1 MDFYS
6 KKINILFLINGFN
19 IGGAEKNLLE
29 LVRRLNRNKYH
40 IVVCS
45 VGQGGPLQKE
55 FEALGHRVVVF
66 NKRFSFDLSLILKV
80 ALLMKQ
86 EKIDLLQTTLFYAD
100 VIGAF
105 AARLVRVP
113 IHISWFVNVPP
124 DGTDVSRLRH
134 RLTYRAAY
142 KFVNT
147 IVPVSGAV
155 RDFLIEK
162 RRVPSGNLH
171 LIHYG
176 VDTEKFA
183 DLKGGML
190 KNNENPPLNKG
201 GGGGVFSS
209 EKDIIIGTVARL
221 THQKGHC
228 YLIEAAGDIVKRF
241 KNIKFLLAGDGP
253 LRATLESQVRKSG
266 LSDHFQF
273 LGFRTDINNLISSFY
288 LFILP
293 SLYEG
298 LPNAVLEAMAS
309 AKPIVAS
316 SVDGTREAIVDGET
330 GILVP
335 PGDSVA
341 LAGAIIKLLDNPQL
355 AAQMGIAARKRAIE
369 HFSLDK
375 EVRAFESLYDNFFGK

>member
-1 MDFYS
+1 M
-6 KKINILFLINGFN
+6 
-19 IGGAEKNLLE
+19 
-29 LVRRLNRNKYH
+29 R
-40 IVVCS
+40 
-45 VGQGGPLQKE
+45 
-55 FEALGHRVVVF
+55 
-66 NKRFSFDLSLILKV
+66 
-80 ALLMKQ
+80 Q
-86 EKIDLLQTTLFYAD
+86 EKIELLQTTLFYAD

-105 AARLVRVP
+105 SARLARVP

-124 DGTDVSRLRH
+124 DGTDVSKLRH

-162 RRVPSGNLH
+162 RRVPSGKLH

-183 DLKGGML
+183 DFKGGML
-190 KNNENPPLNKG
+190 KNNAPPLNKG
-201 GGGGVFSS
+201 GRGGVFSS
-209 EKDIIIGTVARL
+209 EKDIVLGTVARL
-221 THQKGHC
+221 THQKGHQ
-228 YLIEAAGDIVKRF
+228 YLIEAAGAIVKRF
-241 KNIKFLLAGDGP
+241 KNARFLLAGDGP
-253 LRATLESQVRKSG
+253 LRATLESQVCKSG

-273 LGFRTDINNLISSFY
+273 LGFRTDINNLISSFD

-335 PGDSVA
+335 PGDSQS
-341 LAGAIIKLLDNPQL
+341 LADAIIKLLDSPKL
-355 AAQMGIAARKRAIE
+355 AAQMGMAARKRVIE

-375 EVRAFESLYDNFFGK
+375 EVRAFESLYDRFFRK